1 MLTRDGFCGKDSAIA
16 THLEPSSSPG
26 AGYNSQGVT
35 SSIEP
40 VAVRGRLEILTL
52 ADRDRESATG
62 GAPTRVGRDGR
73 RMKDGEGDGEDGGAS
88 ATPV

>member
-1 MLTRDGFCGKDSAIA
+1 MDVLTRGGFCGKDSAIA
-16 THLEPSSSPG
+16 THLEPNSSPG

-52 ADRDRESATG
+52 ADRESATG

-73 RMKDGEGDGEDGGAS
+73 RMEDGEGDGEDGSAS